1 MKKTMAILL
10 ASATLGLA
18 ADKQAFTGTITDSMC
33 EKADHT
39 DMKMGSDAKCVAEC
53 VKGMGAKYVLYDGK
67 NAYLLSD
74 QTTPAKFAGKKV
86 TVMGTLDEKTKTIT
100 VASIGAAK

>member
-1 MKKTMAILL
+1 
-10 ASATLGLA
+10 
-18 ADKQAFTGTITDSMC
+18 
-33 EKADHT
+33 
-39 DMKMGSDAKCVAEC
+39 
-53 VKGMGAKYVLYDGK
+53 MGAKYVLYDGK
-67 NAYLLSD
+67 NAYVLSD